1 MINFNE
7 FIFEFL
13 KNNTTDTVQVILLT
27 QNVKSRKNFK
37 RY

>member
-7 FIFEFL
+7 FIFELL

-27 QNVKSRKNFK
+27 QNVKSRKNLGDI
-37 RY
+37 